1 MPKYVGYQKVREEFD
16 ISAQT
21 VKNWALRGAINYR
34 AIQNS
39 TRKTWLYD
47 IDSIGRYV
55 EHQQI
60 DNNQTKKQEE
70 ITVLYC
76 RVSSQ
81 KQKNDLDRQCELLS
95 GSFPDCEL
103 IKDIGSGLNFKR
115 SGFTKMVERICREEI
130 QRIVVTYKDR
140 LMRFGLEMF
149 KQICKEHNCKIVVY
163 SKEHELFDIEE
174 EETRELQEDLLSIVN
189 VFVARR
195 NGKRS
200 GLYKRERKKQEEI
213 NKLVTKDKITTNN

>member
-1 MPKYVGYQKVREEFD
+1 MPKYVGYQTVREQFD
-16 ISAQT
+16 VSAQT

-47 IDSIGRYV
+47 LESIGNYV
-55 EHQQI
+55 DQQQV
-60 DNNQTKKQEE
+60 NNNEAKKQDE

-81 KQKNDLDRQCELLS
+81 KQKSDLDRQCDLLS
-95 GSFPDCEL
+95 SSFPDCRV

-115 SGFTKMVERICREEI
+115 PGFSKMVEQICREEI
-130 QRIVVTYKDR
+130 HRVVVTYKDR
-140 LMRFGLEMF
+140 LARFGFDFF
-149 KQICKEHNCKIVVY
+149 KQICKEHSCKILVY
-163 SKEHELFDIEE
+163 SKEHELFDVEDEE
-174 EETRELQEDLLSIVN
+174 NRELQEDLLSIVN

-200 GLYKRERKKQEEI
+200 GLYRRERKKQEER
-213 NKLVTKDKITTNN
+213 NKLVTEDSIDT